1 MGLLLD
7 APFVIG
13 NLSPILS
20 VKNTNRPLSLC
31 SVTTALFT
39 FEIKIKCRMECTPPC
54 VCAIFPF
61 ERSQGLIPAIVAYFH
76 QNSIMNM
83 LFADMILLKA
93 ADCPD
98 ERNSDCSNMLGSFSN
113 IFVYLVG
120 ILQAIQGYIFLNF
133 PNPLLHFST
142 QWASMPFSYSKAFY
156 LVT

>member
-31 SVTTALFT
+31 SVTAALFT
-39 FEIKIKCRMECTPPC
+39 FEIKIECRMECTPPC

-61 ERSQGLIPAIVAYFH
+61 ERSQSLIPAIVAYFH

-93 ADCPD
+93 ADYPD
-98 ERNSDCSNMLGSFSN
+98 ER
-113 IFVYLVG
+113 
-120 ILQAIQGYIFLNF
+120 
-133 PNPLLHFST
+133 
-142 QWASMPFSYSKAFY
+142 K
-156 LVT
+156 